1 MTYAYDPTSNNY
13 IMSDYWMMS
22 TDHIKLKNIELG
34 YTFNVRKGILS
45 DMHIQSMRVYFN
57 ANNVYTFKNALTPFG
72 IDPETTDGSPYIY
85 PLTRIFNFGLT
96 LKF

>member
-1 MTYAYDPTSNNY
+1 
-13 IMSDYWMMS
+13 MSG
-22 TDHIKLKNIELG
+22 K
-34 YTFNVRKGILS
+34 
-45 DMHIQSMRVYFN
+45 QSMRVYFN
-57 ANNVYTFKNALTPFG
+57 ANNVYTFRNALTPFG